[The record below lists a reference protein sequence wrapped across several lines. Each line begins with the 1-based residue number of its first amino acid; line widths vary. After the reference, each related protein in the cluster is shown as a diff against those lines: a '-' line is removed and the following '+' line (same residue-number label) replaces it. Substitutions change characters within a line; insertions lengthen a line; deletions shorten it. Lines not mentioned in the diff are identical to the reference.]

1 MARVHSDMVIL
12 AGNSHPQL
20 ANSIAARLD
29 QKLGSCSLY
38 HTSNRESVLA
48 VGESVRARDVY
59 LIQTGG
65 RDVNNNI
72 MELLIMA
79 YTCKTSAANNI
90 IGVIPYLPYG
100 KQSKMRKRGAIV
112 SKLMAK
118 MMCKAGFTHIITVD
132 MHHKEAQGFFDIP
145 VENLRASPFLL
156 QYIRE
161 NISDYKN
168 SIIVARYP
176 GAVRKAT
183 SYAERLR
190 VGIAV
195 MHGEDKDGESDEVDG
210 RTSPPPSLASNQS
223 PDMFDS
229 GGLPLAMAKEK
240 PPVTIVGDVGGR
252 IAIMIDDVID
262 DVESFVATAEHLREA
277 GAYKIY
283 VLATHGFFS
292 PEAPGL
298 IEDSAIDEVIVTNT
312 VPHELQKMRCH
323 KIKTIDIAI
332 LLAESMRRIHN
343 KESLSYLFKNVSI
356 ED

>member
-1 MARVHSDMVIL
+1 MALHHSDMVIL

-48 VGESVRARDVY
+48 IGESVRARDVY

-79 YTCKTSAANNI
+79 YTCKTAAASNI

-168 SIIVARYP
+168 AIIVARYP

-183 SYAERLR
+183 AYAERLR

-195 MHGEDKDGESDEVDG
+195 IHGEHKEAETDEVDG
-210 RTSPPPSLASNQS
+210 RTSPPPAPSDSSATEAASVGASVGMGSTSTDRYNW
-223 PDMFDS
+223 D
-229 GGLPLAMAKEK
+229 GLPQLLPKEK
-240 PPVTIVGDVGGR
+240 PP
-252 IAIMIDDVID
+252 
-262 DVESFVATAEHLREA
+262 L
-277 GAYKIY
+277 
-283 VLATHGFFS
+283 
-292 PEAPGL
+292 
-298 IEDSAIDEVIVTNT
+298 
-312 VPHELQKMRCH
+312 
-323 KIKTIDIAI
+323 
-332 LLAESMRRIHN
+332 
-343 KESLSYLFKNVSI
+343 SLSLSLSLHSNILIIQS
-356 ED
+356 